1 MASNAGMQRSIVG
14 FLLALSLVA
23 TVFGQDAPTTREP
36 TSKRLVGTW
45 TLVLVDNVL
54 PDGSRIHLYGDAPQ
68 GILTFDA
75 RGRYTLQILRTGRPK
90 FAANDKSKGT
100 PEENAAAVQGSNAHW
115 GRYAISETDG
125 TLTFFIDHASFPN
138 WEGTQQKRKYTIN
151 GDRLKYIVPAP
162 TTGAKAIGEVEWQ
175 RAE

>member
-1 MASNAGMQRSIVG
+1 MQRHIVG
-14 FLLALSLVA
+14 LVFAIALVA
-23 TVFGQDAPTTREP
+23 TVVGQSAAKSSEP
-36 TSKRLVGTW
+36 ASKGLIGTW

-75 RGRYTLQILRTGRPK
+75 NGRYTLQILRTGRPK

-100 PEENAAAVQGSNAHW
+100 PEENAPAVQGSNAHW
-115 GRYAISETDG
+115 GRYEVNEADG

-138 WEGTQQKRKYTIN
+138 WEGTQQKRKFTIN